1 VSAWQAAVQVLRRHQ
16 RQLRG
21 HALVARGLGH
31 PQAVADGGALCPAS
45 AARSR
50 RRGPALSTLWGA
62 AAHTKGSARP
72 RKVKPVC
79 ADRAMTSAA
88 AVHSSMCSM
97 CTRKSLARALP
108 SLLLL
113 RPKEL
118 LLWDQPR
125 WGTQRGAS

>member
-1 VSAWQAAVQVLRRHQ
+1 MSAWQAAVQVLRRHQ

-88 AVHSSMCSM
+88 AVHTKGSM
-97 CTRKSLARALP
+97 CTRKSLAFQAYPQDRTEQKKSRCGQAP
-108 SLLLL
+108 SLLA
-113 RPKEL
+113 K
-118 LLWDQPR
+118 
-125 WGTQRGAS
+125 